1 MASDKSLLSA
11 EMNTNMEEALYEQ
24 MLMKAKQEIQSRIPN
39 LPESRQIRP
48 QPSFCIKTRTSKN
61 TKIFINICKSNQISA
76 PPDLT
81 EQELV
86 SILESDDPS
95 GYRVPMSLGEPHVE
109 VDNSG
114 GGCTA
119 YDIVINGTFFEKIKN
134 NELLREFFITVAME
148 GLENKYEMEL
158 SREWKMLKNRK
169 FLGSIFEQNIRTKS
183 KPMIQEMDIMGPS
196 QLTPSKSLISEVESS
211 PVKPDYMIVAEPP
224 VGHPSFLVAEVSLP
238 KVETAEG
245 DTKDEQN
252 LIPGLNSD
260 LTTETTVL
268 ADADSRICE
277 IPEIQESDG
286 SVIKSL
292 TPSRQPHKSDYGTS
306 KLISSGSFGAVYLAH
321 HKDSHQ
327 IFALKKMFKRNL
339 NTPKRVALA
348 FLERDILT
356 FADCPFVVSMLCSFP
371 TKSHLCMVMEYVGG
385 GDCET
390 LLSTR
395 GPLSVPLARLYFGE
409 AVLAVEYLHSYG
421 VVHRDLKPDNL
432 LITSAGHIK
441 VTDFGISKVGVM
453 IPKTNTY
460 KELAEDI
467 TREFLDREL
476 CGTPYYIAPEVIL
489 KEGYGRPVDWWSMGI
504 ILHKFLTGSVPFD
517 GDSVAELYDRIVIG
531 DIIWDCNSAPTPN
544 AQNLITELLRTNPA
558 DRLGTGG
565 SLEIK
570 SHPFLSDLDFN
581 NLLSQKPEYIP
592 QLASDV
598 DNSLFIDHSEIDHS
612 VSEDEEGT
620 SENNENLDFQ
630 NFTSSSERLSK
641 LCTITT
647 RTMNDE
653 DQKSPPECTPA
664 TNANISEM

>member
-1 MASDKSLLSA
+1 
-11 EMNTNMEEALYEQ
+11 
-24 MLMKAKQEIQSRIPN
+24 
-39 LPESRQIRP
+39 
-48 QPSFCIKTRTSKN
+48 
-61 TKIFINICKSNQISA
+61 
-76 PPDLT
+76 
-81 EQELV
+81 
-86 SILESDDPS
+86 
-95 GYRVPMSLGEPHVE
+95 
-109 VDNSG
+109 
-114 GGCTA
+114 
-119 YDIVINGTFFEKIKN
+119 
-134 NELLREFFITVAME
+134 
-148 GLENKYEMEL
+148 
-158 SREWKMLKNRK
+158 
-169 FLGSIFEQNIRTKS
+169 
-183 KPMIQEMDIMGPS
+183 
-196 QLTPSKSLISEVESS
+196 
-211 PVKPDYMIVAEPP
+211 
-224 VGHPSFLVAEVSLP
+224 
-238 KVETAEG
+238 ETAEG

-531 DIIWDCNSAPTPN
+531 EIIWDCNSAPTPN

-664 TNANISEM
+664 TNTNISEIMGELEVTSWVFWSDPLILPDRQKESLSESDSDNAINSLPSSSPSSEFTTEEERKSEMNLSIDQQNSENGKKGKKRRVLSPDVCYFSELVIFLSVIITSAFEPLFIF